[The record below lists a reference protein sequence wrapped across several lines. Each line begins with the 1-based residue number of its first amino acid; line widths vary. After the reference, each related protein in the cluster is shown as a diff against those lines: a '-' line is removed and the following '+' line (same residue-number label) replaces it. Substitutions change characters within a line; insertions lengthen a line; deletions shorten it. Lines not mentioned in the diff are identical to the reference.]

1 MKTRNYEKFSSEIKK
16 HVIADAVMQGD
27 YWEVHDNEVGGSGC
41 FIGCLAR
48 GDNPIAI
55 VEEYGIPHSL
65 VRLCENI
72 FEALPEDDAKQF
84 FSDIG
89 VAVGTDGKDLTKV
102 VWAFLASELRQ
113 LPIVTETTQV
123 VIDGMDLLSIGQEW
137 PDANAADAA
146 AVCAAAAVVDAAY
159 AAYAAAYAAADA
171 SAACA
176 AAAADAAYAV
186 CAADAGA
193 DAYAA
198 DAVVDAAYAA
208 ADAAY
213 AAADAVNPSYGAV
226 AYAAARSRQ
235 AKDLLQ
241 LITDAEVS

>member
-113 LPIVTETTQV
+113 LPIVTEATQV

-137 PDANAADAA
+137 PDANTAYAA
-146 AVCAAAAVVDAAY
+146 AVCAAA
-159 AAYAAAYAAADA
+159 
-171 SAACA
+171 
-176 AAAADAAYAV
+176 
-186 CAADAGA
+186 
-193 DAYAA
+193 
-198 DAVVDAAYAA
+198 AVVDAAYAA

-213 AAADAVNPSYGAV
+213 AAADAVDPSYGAV